1 MTCRLCGATTRSV
14 IDLGDMPLANK
25 LRPTPETPERRYPLA
40 LHYCDTCGNLQL
52 DHCVEEAELYDEYL
66 YITPK
71 SSSLE
76 AHYANLVYH
85 MRGRGYLSPDAF
97 MFEFG
102 SNVGRFLA
110 HAKAHVGRVLG
121 LDPAGAI
128 AGLANKG
135 GVPTLH
141 GFFSP
146 ESAAAVAR
154 EHGRADLVV
163 ARHCAAHNSDAHA
176 LIAGVAALIAPRG
189 VFVMENAYG
198 LNTVLNHEIGQIYH
212 EHMFYFTARSVQR
225 LFAAH
230 GLDLID
236 LLFAEDIHG
245 GSMVFYAAPAG
256 TRPIRRVVEATIARE
271 RAILTDA
278 LLDLMPQSLERWRVE
293 TRELLD
299 QFQGD
304 GRSIWLYGASAKAA
318 TFVNAVGIDAP
329 DVLYC
334 ADSTEEKIGKVMPG
348 TKIIIRSEADAIA
361 ARPDYF
367 LVTAWNY
374 RHELIAKVRGAGNTH
389 SGFAVPFPEV
399 NVILPSAADNA

>member
-1 MTCRLCGATTRSV
+1 MICRLCGASTRTV
-14 IDLGDMPLANK
+14 INLGDMPLANK
-25 LRPTPETPERRYPLA
+25 LRLTPDTPEKRYPLW
-40 LHYCDTCGNLQL
+40 LQYCDRCGNLQL
-52 DHCVEEAELYDEYL
+52 GYCVEEAELYDEYL
-66 YITPK
+66 YITPR

-76 AHYANLVYH
+76 WHYANLIYH
-85 MRGRGYLSPDAF
+85 MRARRYLSGDAF

-102 SNVGRFLA
+102 SNVGRFLK
-110 HAKAHVGRVLG
+110 HAQPHVGRVVG

-128 AGLANKG
+128 ARLANDE
-135 GVPTLH
+135 GVPTIH
-141 GFFSP
+141 AFFSP
-146 ESAAAVAR
+146 DTAAAVAKD
-154 EHGRADLVV
+154 HGLADLVV
-163 ARHCAAHNSDAHA
+163 ARHCAAHNSDAHG
-176 LIAGVAALIAPRG
+176 LIAGVKAIIAPRG

-225 LFAAH
+225 LFSTH

-236 LLFAEDIHG
+236 LLFADDIHG
-245 GSMVFYAAPAG
+245 GSMVFYGAPAG
-256 TRPIRRVVEATIARE
+256 TRPTQRVVEATLARE

-278 LLDLMPQSLERWRVE
+278 LLDLMPKSVERWQIE
-293 TRELLD
+293 TRALLD
-299 QFQGD
+299 QLKRD

-329 DVLYC
+329 DVFYC
-334 ADSTEEKIGKVMPG
+334 ADSTAEKIGKVMPG
-348 TKIIIRSEADAIA
+348 TKIIIRSEEEAIA

-374 RHELIAKVRGAGNTH
+374 RHELIAKVRAAGNIH

-399 NVILPSAADNA
+399 NVILPSAADDA